1 MEVSIGKGLKRTG
14 IYICSVGMPILYTDN
29 LDYNDLDDLI
39 KGVID
44 NEDIMGNSIYLYR
57 LNKGHASRV
66 CSPESYDEATRRLME
81 RWIHPLASF
90 DYRSKTYSLN
100 RSHTLVGKGVTIS
113 GYVIVYFVSHSQ

>member
-1 MEVSIGKGLKRTG
+1 MQVHISKGLSSTG
-14 IYICSVGMPILYTDN
+14 IYICSVAMPMLFTDN
-29 LDYNDLDDLI
+29 LDYNNLDDLV

-44 NEDIMGNSIYLYR
+44 NEDIMGNSVYLYR

-66 CSPESYDEATRRLME
+66 YSPESYDESTHRLME

-113 GYVIVYFVSHSQ
+113 G

>member
-1 MEVSIGKGLKRTG
+1 MQVHVAKGLSNTG
-14 IYICSVGMPILYTDN
+14 IYICSAGMPIIFTDN
-29 LDYNDLDDLI
+29 ADYPNMDALV

-44 NEDIMGNSIYLYR
+44 NEELTGHSVYLHR

-66 CSPESYDEATRRLME
+66 YSPESYDESTHRLME

-100 RSHTLVGKGVTIS
+100 RSHTLVGKGVTMS
-113 GYVIVYFVSHSQ
+113 GYVIVYSVSYL